1 MNAVASSVIRT
12 DMDRAFIEKNQ
23 IVERYLAGKLPPR
36 GIVDF
41 EAYCRENPDFVE
53 GMGLAAR
60 VNAAVRLLEASG
72 QPEPWHEK
80 PKQFWEQLPFI
91 ASAAA
96 AAVILLILALVLWS
110 RLATAEKQISAL
122 ETAVIEKPLD
132 PATARRGIKIS
143 PSRTGLP
150 AAAMFSIGGRD
161 TEFVEM
167 KVDLSWAKT
176 STFRVSLDRVGHSG
190 VALWHNLL
198 RDSNGELRISLN
210 SSVLGPGD
218 YTLTIDALDWR
229 GTARPTAWA
238 RFTVR
243 TPR

>member
-41 EAYCRENPDFVE
+41 ENYCRENPDFVE
-53 GMGLAAR
+53 GMGLANR
-60 VNAAVRLLEASG
+60 VNAAVRLLSASG
-72 QPEPWHEK
+72 QPEPWHQK
-80 PKQFWEQLPFI
+80 PQQFWEKQPFI
-91 ASAAA
+91 ASVAAA
-96 AAVILLILALVLWS
+96 ALIFLILSIVLWS
-110 RLATAEKQISAL
+110 RLGTAEKQIGAL

-132 PATARRGIKIS
+132 PASTRRSIKIS
-143 PSRTGLP
+143 PSRTGMP
-150 AAAMFSIGGRD
+150 AASMFGIGGRD

-176 STFRVSLDRVGHSG
+176 NNFRVSLDRIGFSG
-190 VALWHNLL
+190 IAIWHNLQ

-218 YTLTIDALDWR
+218 YTLLIEGLDWR
-229 GTARPTAWA
+229 GTASPTAFA
-238 RFTVR
+238 RFAVR
-243 TPR
+243 LPR